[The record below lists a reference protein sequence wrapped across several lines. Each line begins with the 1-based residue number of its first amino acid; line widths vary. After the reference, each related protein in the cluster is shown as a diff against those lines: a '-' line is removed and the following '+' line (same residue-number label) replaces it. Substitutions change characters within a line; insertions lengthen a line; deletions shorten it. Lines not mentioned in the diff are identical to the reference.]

1 MNTKWIQGIS
11 MALLSLLAL
20 TFLIMGD
27 LEIAVL
33 FMTVLFVL
41 TNSFRY
47 RQMKAQGMD
56 REAKWMFGMAII
68 FAILF
73 FVVLGTII
81 F

>member
-1 MNTKWIQGIS
+1 MNAKWIQGIS

-56 REAKWMFGMAII
+56 REAKWMLGMAVI

>member
-1 MNTKWIQGIS
+1 MNNKVLQGTAIA
-11 MALLSLLAL
+11 ALSILSLV
-20 TFLIMGD
+20 FLIMGH

-56 REAKWMFGMAII
+56 REAKWMFGMAVI

-73 FVVLGTII
+73 FVVLFTIVI
-81 F
+81 

>member
-1 MNTKWIQGIS
+1 MNAKWIQGIS

>member
-1 MNTKWIQGIS
+1 MNPKILQGV
-11 MALLSLLAL
+11 ALAVLSITAL
-20 TFLIMGD
+20 FFLIRGQ

-33 FMTVLFVL
+33 FMTVLFVM

-56 REAKWMFGMAII
+56 REAKWMFGMAVI

-73 FVVLGTII
+73 FVVLATILL
-81 F
+81 